1 MTVCTRGQMT
11 IRAALLAVV
20 VSVGMTEGLQVT
32 TPSWVRTSSCCMHR
46 DMHACARRACTP
58 LYMAVLKRAL
68 FVIPN
73 TVMQRWCG
81 GAHEHKIAFSGTN
94 LACCPANEAA
104 HARRRAVDVARR
116 TPRSRPRGSFALTRA
131 RASASCSW
139 PRQRALHRPRDG
151 QCTSASSQTSTP
163 RPTAPCD
170 SRPSLRQCPPVACG
184 ASARVR

>member
-1 MTVCTRGQMT
+1 MG
-11 IRAALLAVV
+11 ALTSTKSR
-20 VSVGMTEGLQVT
+20 SVAL
-32 TPSWVRTSSCCMHR
+32 TS
-46 DMHACARRACTP
+46 P
-58 LYMAVLKRAL
+58 AVL
-68 FVIPN
+68 
-73 TVMQRWCG
+73 
-81 GAHEHKIAFSGTN
+81 
-94 LACCPANEAA
+94 ANEAA

-131 RASASCSW
+131 RASVSCSW

-184 ASARVR
+184 ASARVRRKLGSVHVCTPAAKGLGKDCLLTVALHCCQMVFGPADFFFSPSFILQSIASHGCAARRQQVWRLDDT